1 MMKASEQKIL
11 GIETEFDVGEFSNL
25 TQEFITNRVSFM
37 DYDFVIINA
46 KNLVYGYTAV
56 EETLNNKSILDA
68 DSSYQIEE
76 DFRILKSQI
85 TDFLKCG
92 RNVYVLIGENDS
104 CYIQKYDDM
113 YLGFGSFPKKPDA
126 YTLFDVYSFLPLE
139 ISLTQIRG
147 RTMNICCNP
156 PYSDFFQDTAKYSY
170 YAGYFN
176 IKNAS
181 PLLKVPGSNYIV
193 AASVKMYNGYL
204 VFLPQPISDEEDVW
218 GNEEKLIRKYLNALC
233 KLNRDLSSSPTDFP
247 DWAYD
252 IQILNEDEVLS
263 ELQGMEQ
270 CLVGLQA
277 KVDKQKK
284 KLAKIQKYK
293 ALITESGAQL
303 EKIVNEVLVDLGFRL
318 KETVTGKAD
327 VIAEYK
333 SRDIVAEIKGVSK
346 SATETQAVQLE
357 KWVLSFMEENKRK
370 PKALLIVN
378 GYCNK
383 PLSQRPKNIFPNQML
398 DFSHTREHTL
408 ISTTQL
414 LCLFIDIQNHPET
427 KDEKICELLDTV
439 GVYEKYP
446 NVEEFL
452 RPVKA
457 EGL

>member
-1 MMKASEQKIL
+1 MKASEQKIL
-11 GIETEFDVGEFSNL
+11 GLDTEFDAAEYTNL
-25 TQEFITNRVSFM
+25 TQEFITNHVSFM

-46 KNLVYGYTAV
+46 RDLAYSYSSL
-56 EETLNNKSILDA
+56 EDTLYNKVVLDA

-76 DFRILKSQI
+76 DFQKLRGQI
-85 TDFLKCG
+85 IDFLKCG
-92 RNVYVLIGENDS
+92 RNVYVLMGENQD
-104 CYIQKYDDM
+104 CYIQKYDDVF
-113 YLGFGSFPKKPDA
+113 LGCGSLPKSPDA
-126 YTLFDVYSFLPLE
+126 YKLFDTYSFLPLE

-147 RTMNICCNP
+147 QTMNICCNP

-176 IKNAS
+176 IKNAT

-193 AASVKMYNGYL
+193 AASVKMYDGYL
-204 VFLPQPISDEEDVW
+204 VFLPQPISDDDDVL
-218 GNEEKLIRKYLNALC
+218 GIEGMLLRKYLKALC
-233 KLNRDLSSSPTDFP
+233 KLNRALSSSPTDFP

-252 IQILNEDEVLS
+252 IQILNEAEVLG
-263 ELQGMEQ
+263 ELQEMEQ
-270 CLVGLQA
+270 CLVELQA

-303 EKIVNEVLVDLGFRL
+303 ENIVNEVLIDLGFKL
-318 KETVTGKAD
+318 KETVTGRSD
-327 VIAEYK
+327 VIAEYN

-398 DFSHTREHTL
+398 DFSQIREHTL

-457 EGL
+457 GGL